1 MQPKGI
7 GQANQAPET
16 GSVPISAN
24 SNPSVG
30 GFLFALANSKVC
42 FVAHETVFRA
52 SKRLAPVGDKNY
64 SEVVIF

>member
-1 MQPKGI
+1 MDVSLLLLQ
-7 GQANQAPET
+7 
-16 GSVPISAN
+16 S
-24 SNPSVG
+24 
-30 GFLFALANSKVC
+30 NSKVC

>member
-7 GQANQAPET
+7 GQANQAPGV

-42 FVAHETVFRA
+42 C
-52 SKRLAPVGDKNY
+52 
-64 SEVVIF
+64 SEVQN